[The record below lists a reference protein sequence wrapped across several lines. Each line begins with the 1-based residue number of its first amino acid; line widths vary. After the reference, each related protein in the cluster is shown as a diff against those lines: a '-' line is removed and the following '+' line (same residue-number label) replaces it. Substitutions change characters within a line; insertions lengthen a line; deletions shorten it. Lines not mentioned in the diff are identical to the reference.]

1 MSGATI
7 YHGTP
12 MTPRAALLSVCVG
25 RAMCVSFYRPDDV
38 GAVEAIAPF
47 RHVRQRRVFILAG
60 GTSARRG
67 MGRASGL
74 DALLRVVGAAPVC
87 AGAVGSHPRHAGSAE
102 PAQRWA
108 AERLAI
114 RAARRAPVAHGWA
127 DRASVAPVRAL
138 RPGLSGVDRAKG
150 RFAGLSRAHVR
161 GGSGA
166 RQPLACAAHDAR
178 HGSRSPLPIYERGQH
193 FARTK
198 RVAI

>member
-38 GAVEAIAPF
+38 EAVEAISPTIMF
-47 RHVRQRRVFILAG
+47 RQRRFLILAG
-60 GTSARRG
+60 RTSSRRG
-67 MGRASGL
+67 MGRASRL
-74 DALLRVVGAAPVC
+74 DALLRVAGAASVSS
-87 AGAVGSHPRHAGSAE
+87 GAMGGDPRYAWSAK